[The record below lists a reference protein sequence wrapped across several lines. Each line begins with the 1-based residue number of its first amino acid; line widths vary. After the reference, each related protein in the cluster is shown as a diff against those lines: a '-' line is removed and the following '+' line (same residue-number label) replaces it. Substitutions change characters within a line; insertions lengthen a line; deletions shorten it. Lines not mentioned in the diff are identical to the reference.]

1 MRKPATRMSPLVM
14 TLGPV
19 VVMVLLALIAPTSR
33 YHFVVSKEATGSSSS
48 SSSRSSSSGNSNSN
62 SDGVRTLHIG
72 DDHRLAGREE
82 RAVSHLYDYR
92 REVLLGG
99 GLAALRS
106 KRSPF
111 STLYETDNALNN
123 GNDAYSIGG
132 SSGASNGNNGGG
144 GGSNGGGMSRESAY
158 SSPGILRDNRKP
170 SFVECESYKPMLKE
184 EQPVGTPVIRVTA
197 NDPDRRQ
204 TIEYSFVT
212 TPGERARF
220 RIDKSTGEITTAHIF
235 DRDEPIREKEIY
247 ITVRA
252 TDNGR
257 PRLDDVCTFKVTIL
271 DINDNPPVFDKVRY
285 EESVTKDMKANLRVA
300 TISATDMDDGDNSII
315 KYEIVQQQP
324 DSSYFRINENNGVL
338 TLTKPIDRSPGQF
351 YAIRVRAF
359 NVDPQGE
366 AVQDAEVD
374 VKVRVVESN
383 KLPPYFTKV
392 QLTPIVLNETFKNY
406 TESLAEFEAESNI
419 PEKPEVIFEL
429 IQGRAEQT
437 NLKNT
442 FLLEQ
447 NNNTATIKLGKTLDY
462 ETVTEYT
469 LTVSVRNSH
478 DLVAE
483 TVLKIKVLD
492 ENDIIPVFTEVTSG
506 TIPED
511 EPAGTPVMQVRAYDL
526 DGTPAHNIVSYR
538 FDDETQQFFHIDSRT
553 GNITSLQEFDRETQ
567 DSYHLKVIAED
578 NSPSALYRNGKP
590 NSISQLFIIKIS
602 DKNDHEPKF
611 VKEHFVA
618 ENVPEDA
625 NINTVVIEV
634 TAIDQDTASLITYSI
649 ISGNVGDA
657 FKIDENTGRISVN
670 SRLDYE
676 TIREYMLIVQADD
689 GIFQDNATV
698 SIRIENVN
706 DNPPRFIDLRNVT
719 ILEETIPPGCIMNIK
734 AYDPDIES
742 QDEPQHIKFS
752 FVKEQEDLL
761 EIDDSGCL
769 RLRKALDRDPP
780 QGFKSWQFIITATD
794 EDGAGKKTPATVNI
808 ILEDINDN
816 APRLSNA
823 MPVVWGENQPPGLIV
838 KLTAEDVDEA
848 QNGPPFYYS
857 IDPNAPHEIRER
869 FEVQGDELYARVEF
883 DREQQ
888 KQYWVPIRIRDSGD
902 EPMSDVSVLLLVIGD
917 ENDNEMRSGTS
928 RIFVY
933 NYKGESPNTEVGR
946 VYVEDE
952 DDWDLPDKTFAWEE
966 SVGPHDYFDL
976 NRDTGMIT
984 MLQGT
989 RGGEYEL
996 QFRVTEQSRN
1006 FARHNVSSTVT
1017 VTVKE
1022 IPEEAVDRSGSVRFH
1037 NVTAEEFVTRTPG
1050 LSSTPKD
1057 RLQTHIA
1064 GLFNIS
1070 RENVDVFT
1078 VLKRD
1083 TANGTFLD
1091 VRFSAHG
1098 SPYYAPERLNG
1109 QLGYRLRQLE
1119 EDVGH
1124 SVLMVGIDECIEEG
1138 RNCELSCKNTLYKS
1152 NVPIAVYTNT
1162 SSFVGVNAFVQAE
1175 CVCEVPP
1182 PITCLNGGYLV
1193 NDRCSCL
1200 EGFEGPHC
1208 EMLGIGFYG
1217 SGYALYPPISP
1228 CNMTRISL
1236 ELSPTQEDG
1245 LVMYIGP
1252 MNYNPRLSVQDF
1264 LALELVKGLPVLLLD
1279 YGSGTIR
1286 IEHRHRFP
1294 QGKTFTVEIV
1304 LQPQTVEMIVDNCKL
1319 STCMSLDAPKGPN
1332 RFLNV
1337 NAPLQLG
1344 GASVNL
1350 EYLGSLFNWTYVPQ
1364 DKGYSG
1370 CLRNLT
1376 INERTYN
1383 LGLPSLSKNVDPGC
1397 QRSVAVAVSF
1407 GIDSYFLIAIIACI
1421 VLLLVL
1427 LLAVVVHKK
1436 QRDGWHEKDM
1446 DDIRETIINYEE
1458 EGGGE
1463 RDAEY
1468 DLTVLQAPPI
1478 YVDKPYGSELRQK
1491 EANTEVPDIGAF
1503 LTDKKDACDKDADAY
1518 PIDDVRHYAYEGD
1531 GNSTGSLSSLASCTD
1546 EGDLKFNY
1554 LSNFGPRFR
1563 KLADMYGEEP
1573 SDTDS
1578 NVDDDEGWRI

>member
-1 MRKPATRMSPLVM
+1 MGAVDEKMCRKHHKAHTSTTRRL
-14 TLGPV
+14 
-19 VVMVLLALIAPTSR
+19 TSR
-33 YHFVVSKEATGSSSS
+33 IYGLAGWLFVLTPLSWHHVGSSYVEATD
-48 SSSRSSSSGNSNSN
+48 SRALQKST
-62 SDGVRTLHIG
+62 DIEEHY
-72 DDHRLAGREE
+72 RLAGG
-82 RAVSHLYDYR
+82 VSQLHDYR
-92 REVLLGG
+92 RDLFTGG
-99 GLAALRS
+99 NFERR

-111 STLYETDNALNN
+111 STLYDTGNTLNVNDYPGDGN
-123 GNDAYSIGG
+123 GGG
-132 SSGASNGNNGGG
+132 NGLNSVSNNNGGTSG
-144 GGSNGGGMSRESAY
+144 GLSRESSY
-158 SSPGILRDNRKP
+158 SSYAASGILRDNRKP

-184 EQPVGTPVIRVTA
+184 EQPVGTSVLRVTA
-197 NDPDRRQ
+197 NDPDPRQ

-220 RIDKSTGEITTAHIF
+220 RIDKVSGEITTAHIF

-285 EESVTKDMKANLRVA
+285 EESVAKDMKANQRVA
-300 TISATDMDDGDNSII
+300 TISATDLDDGDNSII
-315 KYEIVQQQP
+315 KYAIVPQKP
-324 DSSYFRINENNGVL
+324 DSDYFKINENNGLL
-338 TLTKPIDRSPGQF
+338 TLTKPVDRSPGQ
-351 YAIRVRAF
+351 YYTIRVRAH
-359 NVDPQGE
+359 NVSPQGE
-366 AVQDAEVD
+366 PVQDAEVD

-392 QLTPIVLNETFKNY
+392 QGVPIELNETFKNY
-406 TESLAEFEAESNI
+406 TESLAVIEAESNI

-437 NLKNT
+437 NSKNT

-447 NNNTATIKLGKTLDY
+447 INNSAMIRLGKTLDY

-469 LTVSVRNSH
+469 LTVSVKNSH
-478 DLVAE
+478 DLVSE
-483 TVLKIKVLD
+483 SVLKIKVLD

-506 TIPED
+506 TIPEN
-511 EPAGTPVMQVRAYDL
+511 EAPGTPVMQVRAFDL
-526 DGTPAHNIVSYR
+526 DGTAANNIVSYR
-538 FDDETQQFFHIDSRT
+538 FDDENQQLFRIDSRT
-553 GNITSLQEFDRETQ
+553 GDITSLVEFDREAT
-567 DSYHLKVIAED
+567 DSYHLKVVAED

-602 DKNDHEPKF
+602 DKNDHQPKF
-611 VKEHFVA
+611 DKEHFVA

-634 TAIDQDTASLITYSI
+634 KANDQDTASFITYSI

-657 FKIDENTGRISVN
+657 FKIDENTGRIFVN

-698 SIRIENVN
+698 SIKIENVN

-719 ILEETIPPGCIMNIK
+719 IQEETIPPGCIMNIE
-734 AYDPDIES
+734 AYDPDIENR
-742 QDEPQHIKFS
+742 DEPQHIRFS

-761 EIDDSGCL
+761 EIDDEGCL

-816 APRLSNA
+816 APRLSNP
-823 MPVVWGENQPPGLIV
+823 MPVVWGENREPGLIV
-838 KLTAEDVDEA
+838 KLTADDADEA
-848 QNGPPFYYS
+848 HNGPPFSYR
-857 IDPNAPHEIRER
+857 IDPNAPEYIKNR
-869 FEVQGDELYARVEF
+869 FQVQEDELYALVEF
-883 DREQQ
+883 DREEQ
-888 KQYWVPIRIRDSGD
+888 KEYRVPILIRDSGD
-902 EPMSDVSVLLLVIGD
+902 VPMSDVSTLWLVIGD
-917 ENDNEMRSGTS
+917 DNDNEMRPGES

-933 NYKGESPNTEVGR
+933 NYKGESPDTEVGR
-946 VYVEDE
+946 VYVDDP
-952 DDWDLPDKTFAWEE
+952 DDWDLPDKTFFWDEATRSQ
-966 SVGPHDYFDL
+966 SVEFFDM

-984 MLQGT
+984 MRQGT
-989 RGGEYEL
+989 RGGEYDLLFNVVEKSSH
-996 QFRVTEQSRN
+996 FP
-1006 FARHNVSSTVT
+1006 RHNVTARVT

-1022 IPEEAVDRSGSVRFH
+1022 IPEEAVDRSGSIRFY

-1050 LSSTPKD
+1050 QSTTPKD
-1057 RLQTHIA
+1057 RLQTTIA
-1064 GLFNIS
+1064 NALNVS

-1078 VLKRD
+1078 VLKRENS
-1083 TANGTFLD
+1083 NGTFLD

-1109 QLGYRLRQLE
+1109 MLGYRLRQLE
-1119 EDVGH
+1119 EDVGY
-1124 SVLMVGIDECIEEG
+1124 SVLMLGIDECIEEG

-1152 NVPIAVYTNT
+1152 NAPIAVYTNT

-1175 CVCEVPP
+1175 CMCEVQGPLQK
-1182 PITCLNGGYLV
+1182 CLNGGSLF
-1193 NDRCSCL
+1193 NDRCSCTQ
-1200 EGFEGPHC
+1200 GFEGPRC
-1208 EMLGIGFYG
+1208 EMLGISFYG
-1217 SGYALYPPISP
+1217 NNGYALYPPVTP

-1236 ELSPTQEDG
+1236 ELSPQQEDG

-1252 MNYNPRLSVQDF
+1252 MNYNPRLPVQDF

-1286 IEHRHRFP
+1286 IEHRHRYP
-1294 QGKTFTVEIV
+1294 QGKSFTVEIV

-1337 NAPLQLG
+1337 NAPLHLG
-1344 GASVNL
+1344 GSSVNL
-1350 EYLGSLFNWTYVPQ
+1350 DYLGSLFNWTYVPQ
-1364 DKGYSG
+1364 NRGFAG

-1376 INERTYN
+1376 INEQTYN
-1383 LGLPSLSKNVDPGC
+1383 LGVPSHSKNAIGGC
-1397 QRSVAVAVSF
+1397 QGPVAVAVSF
-1407 GIDSYFLIAIIACI
+1407 GIDSFFLVAVIACI
-1421 VLLLVL
+1421 VTMLVL
-1427 LLAVVVHKK
+1427 LLAVVVRRKH
-1436 QRDGWHEKDM
+1436 QDGWHEKDM

-1468 DLTVLQAPPI
+1468 DLAVLQGPPI
-1478 YVDKPYGSELRQK
+1478 YLDKPYVNELRQK
-1491 EANTEVPDIGAF
+1491 EATTEVPDIGAF

-1578 NVDDDEGWRI
+1578 NVDEDEGWRI

>member
-1 MRKPATRMSPLVM
+1 MVSRGSTMRQPMALFT
-14 TLGPV
+14 
-19 VVMVLLALIAPTSR
+19 LLAL
-33 YHFVVSKEATGSSSS
+33 ATYGLSLMSTVASVA
-48 SSSRSSSSGNSNSN
+48 SSSRGSTSQQANSAAE
-62 SDGVRTLHIG
+62 L
-72 DDHRLAGREE
+72 HRLGG
-82 RAVSHLYDYR
+82 VSQLYDYR
-92 REVLLGG
+92 RELLLAGG
-99 GLAALRS
+99 ERR
-106 KRSPF
+106 KRSAF
-111 STLYETDNALNN
+111 STLYDT
-123 GNDAYSIGG
+123 GNTLSVNEYGGGPVSGGNVGSGNGG
-132 SSGASNGNNGGG
+132 SS
-144 GGSNGGGMSRESAY
+144 RESY
-158 SSPGILRDNRKP
+158 VGPELLRDNRKP
-170 SFVECESYKPMLKE
+170 SFVECDSYKPMLKE
-184 EQPVGTPVIRVTA
+184 EQPVGTPVLRVTA
-197 NDPDRRQ
+197 SDPDPRQ

-220 RIDKSTGEITTAHIF
+220 RIDKSTGDITTAHIF

-315 KYEIVQQQP
+315 KYEIVQQNP
-324 DSSYFRINENNGVL
+324 DSSYFKINENNGLL
-338 TLTKPIDRSPGQF
+338 TLTKPVDRSPGQ
-351 YAIRVRAF
+351 YYSIRVRAY

-392 QLTPIVLNETFKNY
+392 QAAALVLNETFKNY

-437 NLKNT
+437 NSKNT

-447 NNNTATIKLGKTLDY
+447 INNTASIKLGKTLDY

-469 LTVSVRNSH
+469 LTVSVKNSH

-511 EPAGTPVMQVRAYDL
+511 EPPGTPVMQVRAYDL
-526 DGTPAHNIVSYR
+526 DGTPANNIVSYR
-538 FDDETQQFFHIDSRT
+538 FDDENQQLFHIDSRT
-553 GNITSLQEFDRETQ
+553 GNITSRVEFDREAT
-567 DSYHLKVIAED
+567 DSYHLKIIAED

-602 DKNDHEPKF
+602 DKNDHQPKF
-611 VKEHFVA
+611 VKDHFVA

-634 TAIDQDTASLITYSI
+634 TALDQDTASLITYSI
-649 ISGNVGDA
+649 IEGNVGDA

-698 SIRIENVN
+698 SIKIENVN

-719 ILEETIPPGCIMNIK
+719 IQEETIPPGCIMTIQ
-734 AYDPDIES
+734 AYDPDIENR
-742 QDEPQHIKFS
+742 DEPQHIRFS

-761 EIDDSGCL
+761 EIDDTGCL

-808 ILEDINDN
+808 FLEDINDN

-823 MPVVWGENQPPGLIV
+823 MPVVWGENRSPGLIV
-838 KLTAEDVDEA
+838 RLTAEDVDEA
-848 QNGPPFYYS
+848 QNGPPFHFS
-857 IDPNAPHEIRER
+857 IDPNAPYEIKER
-869 FEVQGDELYARVEF
+869 FQVQNDELYALVEF
-883 DREQQ
+883 DREEQ
-888 KQYWVPIRIRDSGD
+888 KEYRVPIRISDSGE
-902 EPMSDVSVLLLVIGD
+902 EPMSDVSILQLVIGD
-917 ENDNEMRSGTS
+917 DNDNEMRPGES

-946 VYVEDE
+946 VYVDDP
-952 DDWDLPDKTFAWEE
+952 DDWDLPDKTFMWDDATRHQ
-966 SVGPHDYFDL
+966 SVDFFDL

-989 RGGEYEL
+989 RGGDYEL
-996 QFRVTEQSRN
+996 NFHVIEQSSH
-1006 FARHNVSSTVT
+1006 FPRHNVTAKVT

-1022 IPEEAVDRSGSVRFH
+1022 IPEEAVDKSGSIRFH
-1037 NVTAEEFVTRTPG
+1037 NVTAEEFVSRTPG
-1050 LSSTPKD
+1050 QLTTPKD
-1057 RLQTHIA
+1057 RLQASIA
-1064 GLFNIS
+1064 NTLNVS

-1083 TANGTFLD
+1083 NVNGTFLD

-1109 QLGYRLRQLE
+1109 MMGYRLRQLE
-1119 EDVGH
+1119 EDVGF

-1175 CVCEVPP
+1175 CVCEAPSP
-1182 PITCLNGGYLV
+1182 SLTCLNGGFLV
-1193 NDRCSCL
+1193 NDRCSCP

-1228 CNMTRISL
+1228 CNMTRISV
-1236 ELSPTQEDG
+1236 ELSPQQEDG

-1252 MNYNPRLSVQDF
+1252 LNYNPRLPVQDF

-1294 QGKTFTVEIV
+1294 QGKPFTVEIV
-1304 LQPQTVEMIVDNCKL
+1304 LQPQTIEMIVDNCKL

-1344 GASVNL
+1344 GAAVNL
-1350 EYLGSLFNWTYVPQ
+1350 DYLGSLFNWTYVPQ
-1364 DKGYSG
+1364 DKGFSG

-1376 INERTYN
+1376 INERTYD
-1383 LGLPSLSKNVDPGC
+1383 LGLPSLAKNADPGC

-1421 VLLLVL
+1421 VVLLIL

-1436 QRDGWHEKDM
+1436 HQDGWHEKDM

-1468 DLTVLQAPPI
+1468 DLTVLQGPPI
-1478 YVDKPYGSELRQK
+1478 YLDKPYGSELRQK

-1578 NVDDDEGWRI
+1578 NVDDEEGWRI

>member
-1 MRKPATRMSPLVM
+1 MHHQQPAHRMPASAGRRTPSLWRRRRST
-14 TLGPV
+14 TLL
-19 VVMVLLALIAPTSR
+19 VLLLSIVGHIIMSATASVTDGDLLATATGPFHR
-33 YHFVVSKEATGSSSS
+33 DVSKLRDYQQELFTGRTVPELYRVKRNSYSTLYESEPMNLGSSDGGTGLNGGSSGSRESSYSSSS
-48 SSSRSSSSGNSNSN
+48 S
-62 SDGVRTLHIG
+62 
-72 DDHRLAGREE
+72 
-82 RAVSHLYDYR
+82 DY
-92 REVLLGG
+92 
-99 GLAALRS
+99 
-106 KRSPF
+106 
-111 STLYETDNALNN
+111 
-123 GNDAYSIGG
+123 
-132 SSGASNGNNGGG
+132 
-144 GGSNGGGMSRESAY
+144 
-158 SSPGILRDNRKP
+158 LRDNRKP

-197 NDPDRRQ
+197 TDPDRRQ

-212 TPGERARF
+212 TAGERARF

-315 KYEIVQQQP
+315 KYEIVPQKS
-324 DSSYFRINENNGVL
+324 DSSYFRINENNGLL
-338 TLTKPIDRSPGQF
+338 TLTKPVDRSPGQ
-351 YAIRVRAF
+351 YYLIHVRAY
-359 NVDPQGE
+359 NVDQQEE
-366 AVQDAEVD
+366 AAQDAEVE

-406 TESLAEFEAESNI
+406 TEALAEFEAESNI

-437 NLKNT
+437 NSKNT

-469 LTVSVRNSH
+469 LTVSVKNSH

-511 EPAGTPVMQVRAYDL
+511 EPPGTPVMQVRAYDL
-526 DGTPAHNIVSYR
+526 DGTPANNIVSYR
-538 FDDETQQFFHIDSRT
+538 FDDEGQHFFHIDSRT
-553 GNITSLQEFDRETQ
+553 GNITSLVEFDREAQ

-602 DKNDHEPKF
+602 DKNDHQPKF

-634 TAIDQDTASLITYSI
+634 LAQDQDTASLIAYSI

-676 TIREYMLIVQADD
+676 TIREYMLVVQADD
-689 GIFQDNATV
+689 GIFTDNATV
-698 SIRIENVN
+698 SIKIENVN

-719 ILEETIPPGCIMNIK
+719 IQEESIPDDCVMILK
-734 AYDPDIES
+734 AYDPDIENR
-742 QDEPQHIKFS
+742 DEPQHIKYS

-761 EIDDSGCL
+761 AIDDVGCL

-816 APRLSNA
+816 APKLSNA
-823 MPVVWGENQPPGLIV
+823 MPVVWYENRSPGLIV

-848 QNGPPFYYS
+848 QNGPPFFFS
-857 IDPNAPHEIRER
+857 IDPNAPYEIRER
-869 FEVQGDELYARVEF
+869 FKVEDSDLYALVEF
-883 DREQQ
+883 DREEQ
-888 KQYWVPIRIRDSGD
+888 KEYYVPIRIRDSG
-902 EPMSDVSVLLLVIGD
+902 EPPMSDISILHLVIGD
-917 ENDNEMRSGTS
+917 ENDNPMQAGES

-946 VYVEDE
+946 VYVDDP
-952 DDWDLPDKTFAWEE
+952 DDWDLPDKTFEWGSDNDGLRGTAN
-966 SVGPHDYFDL
+966 FDL

-989 RGGEYEL
+989 GGGDYEL
-996 QFRVTEQSRN
+996 QFVVHEQSN
-1006 FARHNVSSTVT
+1006 HFPRHSVTAKVT

-1022 IPEEAVDRSGSVRFH
+1022 IPEEAVDKSGSIRFH
-1037 NVTAEEFVTRTPG
+1037 NVSAEEFVSRTPG
-1050 LSSTPKD
+1050 QSSTPKD
-1057 RLQTHIA
+1057 RLQNAIA
-1064 GLFNIS
+1064 NAFNVS

-1083 TANGTFLD
+1083 GMNGTFLD

-1098 SPYYAPERLNG
+1098 SPYYAPERMNG
-1109 QLGYRLRQLE
+1109 ELGYKLNDLE
-1119 EDVGH
+1119 QQVGY
-1124 SVLMVGIDECIEEG
+1124 SILMVGIDECIEEG

-1175 CVCEVPP
+1175 CVCDVPTLDGP
-1182 PITCLNGGYLV
+1182 CLNGGYLV

-1208 EMLGIGFYG
+1208 EMLSIGFYG
-1217 SGYALYPPISP
+1217 NGYALYPPISP
-1228 CNMTRISL
+1228 CNHTRISL
-1236 ELSPTQEDG
+1236 ELAPQQEDG

-1252 MNYNPRLSVQDF
+1252 LGYNPRLPVQDF

-1294 QGKTFTVEIV
+1294 QGKPFTVELV

-1319 STCMSLDAPKGPN
+1319 STCMSLDAPRGPN

-1344 GASVNL
+1344 GALVNL
-1350 EYLGSLFNWTYVPQ
+1350 DYLGSLYNWTYVPQ
-1364 DKGYSG
+1364 TQGFSG

-1383 LGLPSLSKNVDPGC
+1383 LGMPTLSKNVDPGC
-1397 QRSVAVAVSF
+1397 HRSVAVAVSF

-1421 VLLLVL
+1421 VVLLVL

-1436 QRDGWHEKDM
+1436 HQDGWHEKDM

-1478 YVDKPYGSELRQK
+1478 YVDKPYGTTNELLRQK
-1491 EANTEVPDIGAF
+1491 EIPTGEVPDIGAF
-1503 LTDKKDACDKDADAY
+1503 LTDKKDACDRDADAY

-1578 NVDDDEGWRI
+1578 NVDDEEGWRI

>member
-1 MRKPATRMSPLVM
+1 MLRRGRKMRQPMALFTLFVLAICWYSYIPAIVTAIDSSLRSDQ
-14 TLGPV
+14 
-19 VVMVLLALIAPTSR
+19 ASQKQSR
-33 YHFVVSKEATGSSSS
+33 NFVQDDRLSGGVSK
-48 SSSRSSSSGNSNSN
+48 
-62 SDGVRTLHIG
+62 
-72 DDHRLAGREE
+72 
-82 RAVSHLYDYR
+82 LYDYHRELFTGGQR
-92 REVLLGG
+92 R
-99 GLAALRS
+99 
-106 KRSPF
+106 KRNAF
-111 STLYETDNALNN
+111 STLYDT
-123 GNDAYSIGG
+123 GNTLSANDYTGGVSGTVNSNIGISNSG
-132 SSGASNGNNGGG
+132 S
-144 GGSNGGGMSRESAY
+144 SRESY
-158 SSPGILRDNRKP
+158 VVPELRDNRKP
-170 SFVECESYKPMLKE
+170 SFLECDSYKPMLKE
-184 EQPVGTPVIRVTA
+184 EQSVGTPVLRVTA
-197 NDPDRRQ
+197 TDPDPRQ

-285 EESVTKDMKANLRVA
+285 EESVTKDMKANQRVA

-315 KYEIVQQQP
+315 KYEIVQQNP
-324 DSSYFRINENNGVL
+324 DSSYFKINENNGVL
-338 TLTKPIDRSPGQF
+338 TLTKSVDRSPGQY
-351 YAIRVRAF
+351 YAIRVRAY

-392 QLTPIVLNETFKNY
+392 QATPIVLNETFKNY
-406 TESLAEFEAESNI
+406 TESLAEFDAESNI

-437 NLKNT
+437 NSKNT

-447 NNNTATIKLGKTLDY
+447 VNNTASIKLGKTLDY

-469 LTVSVRNSH
+469 LTVSVKNSH

-483 TVLKIKVLD
+483 AVLKIKVLD

-511 EPAGTPVMQVRAYDL
+511 EPPGTAVMQVRAYDL
-526 DGTPAHNIVSYR
+526 DGTSANNIVSYR
-538 FDDETQQFFHIDSRT
+538 FDDENQHLFHIDSRT
-553 GNITSLQEFDRETQ
+553 GNITSLVEFDREAT
-567 DSYHLKVIAED
+567 DSYHLKIIAED

-602 DKNDHEPKF
+602 DKNDHQPKF
-611 VKEHFVA
+611 VKDHFVA

-649 ISGNVGDA
+649 IEGNVGDA

-676 TIREYMLIVQADD
+676 TIRSYQLIVQADD

-698 SIRIENVN
+698 SIKIENVN

-719 ILEETIPPGCIMNIK
+719 IQEETIPPGCIMTIQ
-734 AYDPDIES
+734 AFDPDIENR
-742 QDEPQHIKFS
+742 DEPQHIRFS

-761 EIDDSGCL
+761 EIDDTGCL

-808 ILEDINDN
+808 FLEDINDN
-816 APRLSNA
+816 APYLSNA
-823 MPVVWGENQPPGLIV
+823 MPVVWGENRSPGMIV
-838 KLTAEDVDEA
+838 RLTAEDVDEA
-848 QNGPPFYYS
+848 QNGPPFHYS
-857 IDPNAPHEIRER
+857 IDPNAPYEIKER
-869 FEVQGDELYARVEF
+869 FQVQGDELYALMEF
-883 DREQQ
+883 DREEQ
-888 KQYWVPIRIRDSGD
+888 KEYRVPIRISDSGE
-902 EPMSDVSVLLLVIGD
+902 EPMSDVSILQLVIGD
-917 ENDNEMRSGTS
+917 ENDNEMRPGES

-946 VYVEDE
+946 VYVDDP
-952 DDWDLPDKTFAWEE
+952 DDWDLPDKTFQWDDATRHQ
-966 SVGPHDYFDL
+966 SVDFFDL

-996 QFRVTEQSRN
+996 NFHVIEQSSY
-1006 FARHNVSSTVT
+1006 FPRHNVTAKVI

-1022 IPEEAVDRSGSVRFH
+1022 IPEEAVDKSGSIRFY
-1037 NVTAEEFVTRTPG
+1037 NVTAEEFVSRTPG
-1050 LSSTPKD
+1050 QLTTPKD
-1057 RLQTHIA
+1057 RLQASIA
-1064 GLFNIS
+1064 NTLNVS

-1083 TANGTFLD
+1083 NANGTFLD

-1109 QLGYRLRQLE
+1109 MLGYRLRQLE
-1119 EDVGH
+1119 EDVGL

-1182 PITCLNGGYLV
+1182 PSLTCLNGGFLV

-1208 EMLGIGFYG
+1208 EMLSIGFYG

-1236 ELSPTQEDG
+1236 ELSPHLEDG

-1252 MNYNPRLSVQDF
+1252 LNYNPRLAVQDF

-1294 QGKTFTVEIV
+1294 QGKPFTVEIV
-1304 LQPQTVEMIVDNCKL
+1304 LQPQTIEMIVDNCKL

-1344 GASVNL
+1344 GAAVNL
-1350 EYLGSLFNWTYVPQ
+1350 DYLGSLFNWTYVPQ
-1364 DKGYSG
+1364 DKGFSG

-1376 INERTYN
+1376 INERTYD
-1383 LGLPSLSKNVDPGC
+1383 LGLPSLSKNADPGC

-1421 VLLLVL
+1421 VLLLIL

-1436 QRDGWHEKDM
+1436 HQDGWHEKDM

-1478 YVDKPYGSELRQK
+1478 YLDKPYGSELRQK
-1491 EANTEVPDIGAF
+1491 EATTEVPDIGAF

>member
-1 MRKPATRMSPLVM
+1 MARRWTRTSRSAFLLLVVLSVWGHVVPAATRD
-14 TLGPV
+14 
-19 VVMVLLALIAPTSR
+19 
-33 YHFVVSKEATGSSSS
+33 SSSVS
-48 SSSRSSSSGNSNSN
+48 SAYNEVSSSRQHLG
-62 SDGVRTLHIG
+62 DERT
-72 DDHRLAGREE
+72 RLGAFA
-82 RAVSHLYDYR
+82 AVSRLDRYQ
-92 REVLLGG
+92 REVLG
-99 GLAALRS
+99 ARS

-111 STLYETDNALNN
+111 STLYEADNTL
-123 GNDAYSIGG
+123 
-132 SSGASNGNNGGG
+132 NGGAD
-144 GGSNGGGMSRESAY
+144 GSNSGSVSRESSY
-158 SSPGILRDNRKP
+158 SSSAAGGFSSSPVGPGGIDYLRDNRKP
-170 SFVECESYKPMLKE
+170 SFVECENYKPMLKE

-197 NDPDRRQ
+197 TDPDRRQ
-204 TIEYSFVT
+204 SIEYSFVT
-212 TPGERARF
+212 TVGERARF

-257 PRLDDVCTFKVTIL
+257 PRLDDVCTLKVTIL

-315 KYEIVQQQP
+315 KYEIVPQKS
-324 DSSYFRINENNGVL
+324 DSSYFRINENNGLL
-338 TLTKPIDRSPGQF
+338 TLTKPVDRSPGQ
-351 YAIRVRAF
+351 YYLIYVRAY
-359 NVDPQGE
+359 NVDQQEE
-366 AVQDAEVD
+366 AAQDAEVE

-419 PEKPEVIFEL
+419 PEKPEVVFEL

-437 NLKNT
+437 NSKNT

-447 NNNTATIKLGKTLDY
+447 NGNTATIKLGKTLDY

-469 LTVSVRNSH
+469 LTVSMKNSH

-511 EPAGTPVMQVRAYDL
+511 EPPGTPVMQVRAYDL
-526 DGTPAHNIVSYR
+526 DGTPANNIVSYR
-538 FDDETQQFFHIDSRT
+538 FDDERQHFFHIDSRT
-553 GNITSLQEFDRETQ
+553 GNITSLVEFDREAQ
-567 DSYHLKVIAED
+567 DTYHLKVVAED

-634 TAIDQDTASLITYSI
+634 LAQDQDTASLITYSI

-698 SIRIENVN
+698 SIKIENVN

-719 ILEETIPPGCIMNIK
+719 IEEESIPAGCVMILK
-734 AYDPDIES
+734 AYDPDIENR
-742 QDEPQHIKFS
+742 DEPQHIKYS
-752 FVKEQEDLL
+752 FVKEQEDRLA
-761 EIDDSGCL
+761 IDDAGCL

-780 QGFKSWQFIITATD
+780 HGFKSWQFIITATD

-823 MPVVWGENQPPGLIV
+823 MPVVWYENREPGMIV
-838 KLTAEDVDEA
+838 KLTADDVDEA
-848 QNGPPFYYS
+848 QNGPPFFFS
-857 IDPNAPHEIRER
+857 IDPNAPQDIRER
-869 FEVQGDELYARVEF
+869 FRVQDDELYALVEF
-883 DREQQ
+883 DREEQ
-888 KQYWVPIRIRDSGD
+888 KEYFVPIRIRDSGE
-902 EPMSDVSVLLLVIGD
+902 EPMSDVSILHLVVGD
-917 ENDNEMRSGTS
+917 ENDNPMQAGES

-933 NYKGESPNTEVGR
+933 NYKGESPNTEIGR
-946 VYVEDE
+946 VYVDDP
-952 DDWDLPDKTFAWEE
+952 DDWDLPDKTFEWGDQDGAGA
-966 SVGPHDYFDL
+966 VNFDL
-976 NRDTGMIT
+976 NRGTGMLT

-989 RGGEYEL
+989 RGGDYEL
-996 QFRVTEQSRN
+996 HFVVHEQSN
-1006 FARHNVSSTVT
+1006 HFPRHSVTSKVT

-1022 IPEEAVDRSGSVRFH
+1022 IPEEAVDRSGSIRFH
-1037 NVTAEEFVTRTPG
+1037 NVSAEAFVSRTPG
-1050 LSSTPKD
+1050 HSTTPKD
-1057 RLQTHIA
+1057 RLQNAIA
-1064 GLFNIS
+1064 SAFNVS
-1070 RENVDVFT
+1070 RDNVDVFT

-1083 TANGTFLD
+1083 GANGTFLD

-1109 QLGYRLRQLE
+1109 ELGYKLADLE
-1119 EDVGH
+1119 QQVGYPI
-1124 SVLMVGIDECIEEG
+1124 LLVGIDECIEEG

-1175 CVCEVPP
+1175 CVCDAAAPDSG
-1182 PITCLNGGYLV
+1182 CLNGGYLV

-1200 EGFEGPHC
+1200 DGFEGPRC
-1208 EMLGIGFYG
+1208 EMLSIGFYG

-1228 CNMTRISL
+1228 CNHTRISL
-1236 ELSPTQEDG
+1236 ELSPQQEDG
-1245 LVMYIGP
+1245 LVLYIGP
-1252 MNYNPRLSVQDF
+1252 LGYNPRLPVQDF

-1294 QGKTFTVEIV
+1294 QGKPFTVELV

-1319 STCMSLDAPKGPN
+1319 STCMSLDAPRGPN

-1344 GASVNL
+1344 GALVNL
-1350 EYLGSLFNWTYVPQ
+1350 EYLGALYNWTYVPQ
-1364 DKGYSG
+1364 TQGFSG

-1376 INERTYN
+1376 INDRTYN
-1383 LGLPSLSKNVDPGC
+1383 LGMPSLSKNVDPGC
-1397 QRSVAVAVSF
+1397 HRSVAVAVSF

-1421 VLLLVL
+1421 VVLLVL

-1436 QRDGWHEKDM
+1436 HQDGWHEKDM

-1478 YVDKPYGSELRQK
+1478 YVDKPYGTTTNDRRQQ
-1491 EANTEVPDIGAF
+1491 EVSAGEMPDIGAF
-1503 LTDKKDACDKDADAY
+1503 LTDKKDACDRDADAY

-1573 SDTDS
+1573 SDSDS
-1578 NVDDDEGWRI
+1578 NSNDDEGWRI

>member
-1 MRKPATRMSPLVM
+1 MLRRARTMHQTVARFI
-14 TLGPV
+14 TLC
-19 VVMVLLALIAPTSR
+19 LLASCWYGFTPA
-33 YHFVVSKEATGSSSS
+33 VVSASEGRSSSS
-48 SSSRSSSSGNSNSN
+48 SNTSPHLSSHTLEYRRGSG
-62 SDGVRTLHIG
+62 
-72 DDHRLAGREE
+72 
-82 RAVSHLYDYR
+82 VSQLYDYQRELFTGGNR
-92 REVLLGG
+92 R
-99 GLAALRS
+99 

-111 STLYETDNALNN
+111 STLYDTGNTLSGNDYPGSVSGPLGGSGN
-123 GNDAYSIGG
+123 GNGG
-132 SSGASNGNNGGG
+132 A
-144 GGSNGGGMSRESAY
+144 SRESSY
-158 SSPGILRDNRKP
+158 SPNVAPEILRDNRKP
-170 SFVECESYKPMLKE
+170 SFVECDTYKPMLKE
-184 EQPVGTPVIRVTA
+184 EQPAGTPVLRVTA
-197 NDPDRRQ
+197 TDPDPRQ
-204 TIEYSFVT
+204 SIEYSFVT

-315 KYEIVQQQP
+315 KYEIVQQNP
-324 DSSYFRINENNGVL
+324 DSSYFKINENNGLL
-338 TLTKPIDRSPGQF
+338 TLTKPVDRSPGQ
-351 YAIRVRAF
+351 YYSIRVRAY

-392 QLTPIVLNETFKNY
+392 QAVPIVLNETFKNY

-437 NLKNT
+437 NSKNT

-447 NNNTATIKLGKTLDY
+447 INNTASIKLGKTLDY

-469 LTVSVRNSH
+469 LTVSVKNSH

-511 EPAGTPVMQVRAYDL
+511 EPPGTPVMQVRAYDL
-526 DGTPAHNIVSYR
+526 DGTPANNIVSYR
-538 FDDETQQFFHIDSRT
+538 FDDENQQLFHIDSRT
-553 GNITSLQEFDRETQ
+553 GNITSLVEFDREAT

-602 DKNDHEPKF
+602 DKNDHQPKF
-611 VKEHFVA
+611 VKDHFVA

-634 TAIDQDTASLITYSI
+634 TALDQDTASLITYSI
-649 ISGNVGDA
+649 IEGNVGDA

-698 SIRIENVN
+698 SIKIENVN
-706 DNPPRFIDLRNVT
+706 DNPPRFIDLRN
-719 ILEETIPPGCIMNIK
+719 G
-734 AYDPDIES
+734 
-742 QDEPQHIKFS
+742 
-752 FVKEQEDLL
+752 
-761 EIDDSGCL
+761 
-769 RLRKALDRDPP
+769 
-780 QGFKSWQFIITATD
+780 KS
-794 EDGAGKKTPATVNI
+794 
-808 ILEDINDN
+808 
-816 APRLSNA
+816 
-823 MPVVWGENQPPGLIV
+823 
-838 KLTAEDVDEA
+838 
-848 QNGPPFYYS
+848 
-857 IDPNAPHEIRER
+857 
-869 FEVQGDELYARVEF
+869 
-883 DREQQ
+883 
-888 KQYWVPIRIRDSGD
+888 
-902 EPMSDVSVLLLVIGD
+902 
-917 ENDNEMRSGTS
+917 
-928 RIFVY
+928 
-933 NYKGESPNTEVGR
+933 
-946 VYVEDE
+946 
-952 DDWDLPDKTFAWEE
+952 
-966 SVGPHDYFDL
+966 
-976 NRDTGMIT
+976 
-984 MLQGT
+984 
-989 RGGEYEL
+989 
-996 QFRVTEQSRN
+996 
-1006 FARHNVSSTVT
+1006 
-1017 VTVKE
+1017 
-1022 IPEEAVDRSGSVRFH
+1022 
-1037 NVTAEEFVTRTPG
+1037 
-1050 LSSTPKD
+1050 
-1057 RLQTHIA
+1057 
-1064 GLFNIS
+1064 
-1070 RENVDVFT
+1070 
-1078 VLKRD
+1078 
-1083 TANGTFLD
+1083 
-1091 VRFSAHG
+1091 
-1098 SPYYAPERLNG
+1098 
-1109 QLGYRLRQLE
+1109 
-1119 EDVGH
+1119 
-1124 SVLMVGIDECIEEG
+1124 
-1138 RNCELSCKNTLYKS
+1138 
-1152 NVPIAVYTNT
+1152 
-1162 SSFVGVNAFVQAE
+1162 
-1175 CVCEVPP
+1175 
-1182 PITCLNGGYLV
+1182 
-1193 NDRCSCL
+1193 
-1200 EGFEGPHC
+1200 
-1208 EMLGIGFYG
+1208 
-1217 SGYALYPPISP
+1217 
-1228 CNMTRISL
+1228 
-1236 ELSPTQEDG
+1236 
-1245 LVMYIGP
+1245 
-1252 MNYNPRLSVQDF
+1252 
-1264 LALELVKGLPVLLLD
+1264 
-1279 YGSGTIR
+1279 
-1286 IEHRHRFP
+1286 
-1294 QGKTFTVEIV
+1294 FTVEIV
-1304 LQPQTVEMIVDNCKL
+1304 LQPQTIEMIVDNCKL

-1344 GASVNL
+1344 GAAVNL
-1350 EYLGSLFNWTYVPQ
+1350 DYLGSLFNWTYVPQ
-1364 DKGYSG
+1364 DKGFSG

-1376 INERTYN
+1376 INERTYD
-1383 LGLPSLSKNVDPGC
+1383 LGLPSLAKNADPGC

-1421 VLLLVL
+1421 VVLLIL

-1436 QRDGWHEKDM
+1436 HQDGWHEKDM

-1478 YVDKPYGSELRQK
+1478 YLDKPYGSELRQK
-1491 EANTEVPDIGAF
+1491 EATTEVPDIGAF

-1578 NVDDDEGWRI
+1578 NVDDEEGWRI